1 MQAYRGDI
9 VFTKDKE
16 RFTIYDD
23 SYILVEDG
31 KVRGIV
37 KEAPACPIV
46 DYAGKLIIPA
56 FSDVHLH
63 APQHPN
69 EGLGYDEELLPW
81 LNKYTF
87 PTEAK
92 YKDATFARFVYND
105 FVKNLWK
112 NGITRSVVFATLHE
126 EATEILFDCFEK
138 SGLYAYIGKVNMDRN
153 ASADLSESSEESLA
167 VTRRILARHR
177 ASARVHPIITPRFV
191 PSCSDVLME
200 ALQALI
206 QETHVPVQ
214 SHLSENRRE
223 IAWVGELH
231 PECPSYTAVYDRYD
245 MLGTTPT
252 IMAHCIHCTE
262 EEKVLLK
269 KGGVMVAHCPTS
281 NLNLM
286 SGLAPI
292 RDYLDRGISVG
303 LGSDVSGGH
312 TLNMFAIIVSAIQ
325 VSKMYTLYVD
335 ASKPPLKSQEAFY
348 LATKGG
354 GGFFGKVGSFEEGY
368 DFDALVVDIDPH
380 LSTEDRI
387 ERLLYQG
394 DDRNILERFAGG
406 RKLPPPD
413 FTASTGRPRT
423 DY

>member
-9 VFTKDKE
+9 VFTKEKE

-31 KVRGIV
+31 RVQGIV
-37 KEAPACPIV
+37 KEPPDCPIS
-46 DYAGKLIIPA
+46 DYSGKLIIPA
-56 FSDVHLH
+56 FSDIHLH
-63 APQHPN
+63 APQYPN

-92 YKDATFARFVYND
+92 YSDPDFARSVYED
-105 FVKNLWK
+105 FVTSLWK
-112 NGITRSVVFATLHE
+112 NGITRSVVFSTLHE
-126 EATEILFDCFEK
+126 DATEILFDCFEK

-153 ASADLSESSEESLA
+153 SIDALQEDTEESLA
-167 VTRRILARHR
+167 VTRRIIARHR
-177 ASARVHPIITPRFV
+177 ANKRVRPIVTPRFV
-191 PSCSDVLME
+191 PSCSDVMME
-200 ALQALI
+200 GLQALI
-206 QETHVPVQ
+206 QETRLPVQ
-214 SHLSENRRE
+214 SHLSENHNE
-223 IAWVGELH
+223 IAWVKTLH
-231 PECPSYTAVYDRYD
+231 PMFPNYASVYAKYD

-262 EEKVLLK
+262 EEKVLLES
-269 KGGVMVAHCPTS
+269 GDVTVAHCPTS

-303 LGSDVSGGH
+303 LGSDVAGGH
-312 TLNMFAIIVSAIQ
+312 TLNMFSVIVSAIQ
-325 VSKMYTLYVD
+325 VSKMYAVYVD
-335 ASKPPLKSQEAFY
+335 SSKPPLKSQEAFY

-354 GGFFGKVGSFEEGY
+354 GAFFGKVGSFEKGY
-368 DFDALVVDIDPH
+368 AFDALIANIDPE
-380 LSTEDRI
+380 LPTEDRI

-406 RKLPPPD
+406 RKLPQPKVS
-413 FTASTGRPRT
+413 FSAQ
-423 DY
+423 